1 MEDQIKNIL
10 ADATGRDASDFND
23 TAEDHLY
30 SNGLLDSMA
39 TVSFLL
45 ALQDEFDIE
54 VPVSEFD
61 RSQWNT
67 IDKIIER
74 VKELQ
79 ND

>member
-1 MEDQIKNIL
+1 MKDQIKNIL
-10 ADATGRDASDFND
+10 ADATGRDASDFAD
-23 TAEDHLY
+23 TAEDLY
-30 SNGLLDSMA
+30 ANGLLDSMA

-67 IDKIIER
+67 IDKIVER

>member
-1 MEDQIKNIL
+1 MEEKIEQLL
-10 ADATGRDASDFND
+10 ADATGRDASDFSD
-23 TAEDHLY
+23 TSEDIFA
-30 SNGLLDSMA
+30 NGLIDSMA

-45 ALQDEFDIE
+45 SLQDEYNIQ

-61 RSQWNT
+61 RSQWST
-67 IDKIIER
+67 VDKIVER

>member
-1 MEDQIKNIL
+1 MQEKIEQLL
-10 ADATGRDASDFND
+10 ADATGRDASDFSD
-23 TAEDHLY
+23 TSEDIFA
-30 SNGLLDSMA
+30 NGLIDSMA

-45 ALQDEFDIE
+45 SLQDEYGIQ

-61 RSQWNT
+61 RSQWST
-67 IDKIIER
+67 VDKIAER

>member
-10 ADATGRDASDFND
+10 ADATGRYASDFND
-23 TAEDHLY
+23 TAEDLY

-45 ALQDEFDIE
+45 ALQDEFNIE

>member
-1 MEDQIKNIL
+1 MEEKIEQLL
-10 ADATGRDASDFND
+10 ADATGRDTSDFSD
-23 TAEDHLY
+23 TSEDIFA
-30 SNGLLDSMA
+30 NGLIDSMA

-45 ALQDEFDIE
+45 SLQDEYNIQ

-61 RSQWNT
+61 RSQWST
-67 IDKIIER
+67 VDKIVER

>member
-1 MEDQIKNIL
+1 MQEKIEQLL
-10 ADATGRDASDFND
+10 ADATGRDASDFSD
-23 TAEDHLY
+23 TSEDIFA
-30 SNGLLDSMA
+30 NGLIDSMA

-45 ALQDEFDIE
+45 SLQDEYGIQ

-61 RSQWNT
+61 RNQWST
-67 IDKIIER
+67 VDKIAER